1 MKYCYTCKR
10 SSPDTCAFC
19 THCGSSFD
27 VKYCR
32 KLHANSAQAEYCRVC
47 GSSDLSTPHI
57 RPKRSGT
64 VVIVLAGAGLL
75 TALGALVFILRSGTG
90 FDGVS
95 TVEIV
100 LVLIGVAG
108 TLALWS
114 HFRTR
119 KQARR

>member
-10 SSPDTCAFC
+10 SSPDTFVFC
-19 THCGSSFD
+19 TRCGSSFD

-32 KLHANSAQAEYCRVC
+32 KLHANSAQAEYCQVC

-57 RPKRSGT
+57 RPKGSG
-64 VVIVLAGAGLL
+64 IVAIVSTAAGLL
-75 TALGALVFILRSGTG
+75 TALGALVFIITSGTG

-95 TVEIV
+95 AAEI
-100 LVLIGVAG
+100 LLGLIGVAG
-108 TLALWS
+108 ALVLWS

-119 KQARR
+119 NQARR